1 MFRVKRL
8 LILHDQANANE
19 PRSPVQIGEFGVD
32 EISIGVIAFSDGPK
46 MSVLQ
51 FRDGSFWHVLPIS
64 ALLSCV
70 SNQTIAIEG
79 YLAAS

>member
-46 MSVLQ
+46 NVCTPVPRRQLLARVAYLGAFVLR
-51 FRDGSFWHVLPIS
+51 FKPNNS
-64 ALLSCV
+64 
-70 SNQTIAIEG
+70 
-79 YLAAS
+79 Y